1 MSFVNILA
9 DVPTIEINSK
19 LIPNLWAFITQ
30 LLAFLVLV
38 FIVIKFGY
46 KPVHNYIQKRKE
58 FVDSNLDNA
67 QKLNAEADLNN
78 KQAEENLNNSRKQ
91 ASDIILQ
98 GKKQAEEDKQRY
110 QEELK
115 QELALKR
122 EQAERDIQLEK
133 KQAIEECKQE
143 IVDIALQAS
152 SQLLE
157 REVDKK
163 DTRKMVD
170 SFVDDISKDDKDSK

>member
-1 MSFVNILA
+1 MLSLFNVLA
-9 DVPTIEINSK
+9 DVPSIEIEPK

-30 LLAFLVLV
+30 LLAFIVLV

-67 QKLNAEADLNN
+67 QKLNQEANSKNL
-78 KQAEENLNNSRKQ
+78 QAEENLNNSRKQ
-91 ASDIILQ
+91 ASDILLQ
-98 GKKQAEEDKQRY
+98 VKVQAEEDKQRY
-110 QEELK
+110 QDELNK
-115 QELALKR
+115 ELALKR
-122 EQAERDIQLEK
+122 MQAEKDIQLEK
-133 KQAIEECKQE
+133 QQAIEECKQE

-157 REVDKK
+157 REIDEK

-170 SFVDDISKDDKDSK
+170 SFVDDISKKEDK